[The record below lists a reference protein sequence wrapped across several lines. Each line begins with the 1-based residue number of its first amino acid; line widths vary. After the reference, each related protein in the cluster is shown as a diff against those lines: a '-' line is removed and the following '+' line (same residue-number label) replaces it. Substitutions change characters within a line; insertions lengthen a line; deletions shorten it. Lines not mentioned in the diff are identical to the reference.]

1 MLGLPCLHCTAM
13 VQPPDRSSVRVR
25 PGRGPRT
32 GGGQPDTTSCDTPT
46 GRGTRAVLYRQV
58 PAAGSI
64 PHVPAQQLRPT
75 GSQHQLP
82 PRARGSAPTMHGLQF
97 ARPELA
103 HSHSG
108 QSDQDP
114 TFCGG
119 GGRAARGRARGA
131 RRTPRRIRAMSS
143 YALARTLVPVD
154 EKMVRAPAE
163 RQGRSARTTGHQWG
177 RPDLWAA
184 SGGAVRRNQNMKRAR

>member
-1 MLGLPCLHCTAM
+1 MLGVPCLHCTAM

-103 HSHSG
+103 HSHSD

-114 TFCGG
+114 TFCGAAAAARA
-119 GGRAARGRARGA
+119 GRAGQQPKTP
-131 RRTPRRIRAMSS
+131 RTPAYTCIVLWHCASC
-143 YALARTLVPVD
+143 LAQRSPLCCCCHPLPQPYPPQRTH
-154 EKMVRAPAE
+154 
-163 RQGRSARTTGHQWG
+163 RT
-177 RPDLWAA
+177 
-184 SGGAVRRNQNMKRAR
+184 

>member
-1 MLGLPCLHCTAM
+1 MLGVPCLHCTAM

-103 HSHSG
+103 HSHSD

-114 TFCGG
+114 TFCAAAAAHP
-119 GGRAARGRARGA
+119 RSAAAHPARGPGHSQHRARPIRSVDADRTCCVSCHHDEEG
-131 RRTPRRIRAMSS
+131 RRT
-143 YALARTLVPVD
+143 LACARPVRD
-154 EKMVRAPAE
+154 V
-163 RQGRSARTTGHQWG
+163 
-177 RPDLWAA
+177 
-184 SGGAVRRNQNMKRAR
+184 

>member
-1 MLGLPCLHCTAM
+1 MLGVPCLHCTAM

-25 PGRGPRT
+25 PGRMPRT

-58 PAAGSI
+58 PAASSI

-75 GSQHQLP
+75 ASQHQLP
-82 PRARGSAPTMHGLQF
+82 LRARGSSPTMHGLQF

-103 HSHSG
+103 HSHSD

-114 TFCGG
+114 TFCAGG
-119 GGRAARGRARGA
+119 AAKGAQPPIQCHALSGVSGWNRIPCIWACSHHALGRA
-131 RRTPRRIRAMSS
+131 TQQI
-143 YALARTLVPVD
+143 
-154 EKMVRAPAE
+154 
-163 RQGRSARTTGHQWG
+163 
-177 RPDLWAA
+177 
-184 SGGAVRRNQNMKRAR
+184 